1 MSDSQKNV
9 WMLDKWYAQS
19 VAGNADYIG
28 ARTLYAWGQNEYG
41 ELAQNNEGTPTFRS
55 SPVQVGSNNNWNRLG
70 TNGSG
75 GGWFNSLKTDGTI
88 WAWGIGQYG
97 NLGDNGWYNRSSPVQ
112 SYGAETN
119 WTSLVTG
126 HRHAAAVNTIGQLYT
141 WGENTFGQLGLNSPG
156 PSSKNDPY
164 LVSGSDWATGEYKL
178 AASAWSCAAIKT
190 DGSLWT
196 WGSDAYGSLGHN
208 DNTKYSSPVQV
219 PGTWN
224 TVFAGGSCMAATT
237 PAGEIYTW
245 GHNADGMLG
254 HNNKTNYSSPKQL
267 PGTTWKQANF
277 GPNAGGFIKTNGT
290 MFMCGNGGQGRLA
303 QNNTTSYS
311 SPRSVSGTTWS
322 RMNGAAGSNWGAIK
336 TDGTLWT
343 WGRGDNGGLGHNN
356 TTNYSSPKQIPGT
369 WIDIAAS
376 NYCMAAIKEDAS

>member
-1 MSDSQKNV
+1 MWSWGKN
-9 WMLDKWYAQS
+9 Y
-19 VAGNADYIG
+19 
-28 ARTLYAWGQNEYG
+28 
-41 ELAQNNEGTPTFRS
+41 
-55 SPVQVGSNNNWNRLG
+55 
-70 TNGSG
+70 
-75 GGWFNSLKTDGTI
+75 
-88 WAWGIGQYG
+88 
-97 NLGDNGWYNRSSPVQ
+97 
-112 SYGAETN
+112 
-119 WTSLVTG
+119 
-126 HRHAAAVNTIGQLYT
+126 
-141 WGENTFGQLGLNSPG
+141 
-156 PSSKNDPY
+156 
-164 LVSGSDWATGEYKL
+164 
-178 AASAWSCAAIKT
+178 
-190 DGSLWT
+190 
-196 WGSDAYGSLGHN
+196 YGSLGINYSGDNQSRSSPTQIPGNTWVNVSASCAGSDPEVIATKSDGSIWVWGENQSGSLGQN